1 LTEAWIVVDLG
12 FGDAGK
18 GSVVD
23 FLVRDRAADL
33 VVRWNGGAQAGHTV
47 IDPLGRTH
55 TFSQF
60 GAGTFVPGTRT
71 HLGEGFLFHPM
82 GWALEAERLRSI
94 GIADATAR
102 WSIHRRACVITPF
115 QQAAGRLRDLEN
127 GHGTCGIGVGETR
140 RDNLERRD
148 DRLCVGDFSEPKKL
162 RRVLERQQE
171 RKRSERIRS
180 DDPRARLE
188 WTLLD
193 DPSAPARI
201 VDAWSALVPDLTI
214 VDDTA
219 RVLHSVDRVVFEG
232 AQGILLDETWGFHP
246 HTTWTDC
253 TPAVP
258 RALLG
263 DVPATTLGVIR
274 SYATRHGA
282 GPFPSHDPQWDDALD
297 EPHNLSDG
305 WQGSFRR
312 GPLDL
317 VLLRYALELAPVDG
331 LVVNHLDRV
340 TRGVV
345 DSYDLDGANV
355 DRLEP
360 GAADRLEHRAAL
372 ARSLARCR
380 PRTHDEP
387 VLSRLQGLAPVLA
400 TGHGPTARDKC
411 WTKIALG

>member
-23 FLVRDRAADL
+23 FLVRDRDADL

-47 IDPLGRTH
+47 IDALGRTH

-71 HLGEGFLFHPM
+71 HLAEGFLFHPL

-94 GIADATAR
+94 GIADAAR
-102 WSIHRRACVITPF
+102 RSSIHRRVRVITPF
-115 QQAAGRLRDLEN
+115 QQAAGRLRDLET

-140 RDNLERRD
+140 RDDLDRRD
-148 DRLCVGDFSEPKKL
+148 DHLRVGDLSEPKTVL
-162 RRVLERQQE
+162 RALERQQE
-171 RKRSERIRS
+171 RKRSELPRS

-188 WTLLD
+188 WALLD
-193 DPSAPARI
+193 DATAAARI
-201 VDAWSALVPDLTI
+201 VEAWSALVPQLTL
-214 VDDTA
+214 VEDTTA
-219 RVLHSVDRVVFEG
+219 VMRSAHGVVFEG

-246 HTTWTDC
+246 HTTWSDC

-258 RALLG
+258 RALLRN
-263 DVPATTLGVIR
+263 VPHTTLGVVR

-282 GPFPSHDPQWDDALD
+282 GPFPSHDSRWDERLP
-297 EPHNLSDG
+297 EPHNRDDG
-305 WQGSFRR
+305 WQGAFRR

-317 VLLRYALELAPVDG
+317 VLLRYALDVAQVDG

-340 TRGVV
+340 DRGVV
-345 DSYDLDGANV
+345 DSYELGGVIV

-360 GAADRLEHRAAL
+360 GSPAKPERLT
-372 ARSLARCR
+372 RSLTRCR
-380 PRTHDEP
+380 PRTCDQP
-387 VLSRLQGLAPVLA
+387 VLGKLEELAPVRI
-400 TGHGPTARDKC
+400 TGHGPTARDKH
-411 WTKIALG
+411 WQR